1 MHRGGSRKSFA
12 ARRGGAILLATNR
25 SLASATL
32 VSFVLISMFLAQ
44 GASSRSP
51 QDPGVDVPAYHAQPP
66 QGVLPATMSPQEFAY
81 PVVKN
86 AYAAAARV
94 KKALYQQPCYCHCDR
109 SEGHVSL
116 LDCFASK
123 HGSGCGTC
131 ILEAFYT
138 YEQTRKGKTPSQI
151 REGIKGGEWKT
162 VDLNKYQKPLAAK

>member
-1 MHRGGSRKSFA
+1 MFA
-12 ARRGGAILLATNR
+12 ANR
-25 SLASATL
+25 SLATVTL
-32 VSFVLISMFLAQ
+32 VGFALSSLFLAQ

-51 QDPGVDVPAYHAQPP
+51 QDPAADVPAYHAQPP
-66 QGVLPATMSPQEFAY
+66 QGALPATMSPQEFPD

-86 AYAAAARV
+86 AYAAAAKV

-109 SEGHVSL
+109 SQGHESL

-131 ILEAFYT
+131 IQEAFYT

-151 REGIKGGEWKT
+151 RAGIERGEWKT
-162 VDLNKYQKPLAAK
+162 VDLNKYQNPLPSK